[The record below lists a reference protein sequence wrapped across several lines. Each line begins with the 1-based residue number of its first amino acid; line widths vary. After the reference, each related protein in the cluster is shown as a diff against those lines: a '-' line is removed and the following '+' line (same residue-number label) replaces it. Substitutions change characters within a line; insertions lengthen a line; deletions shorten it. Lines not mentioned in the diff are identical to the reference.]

1 MNPYGMGQAH
11 GKVIWFGEHAV
22 VYHHPAIAL
31 PLKAASVQV
40 KMTPSDHLEF
50 ISSFYQGA
58 LTDAPH
64 LEGFLKLYQ
73 ALQVRLPLGNTT
85 IELHT
90 DIPVQGGLG
99 ASAAIAS
106 AMVQAAYD
114 LTDQPLEA
122 GTRYELTQISETF
135 FHQNPS
141 GIDAFMSMSKT
152 AQRYRKEQ
160 APAALNFS
168 LDGELVV
175 VYSNVPGNTK
185 DAIVKIAKAT
195 QETKLYKTMAD
206 LGHLSED
213 ALEAILGRDLNV
225 LGRLMNQA
233 HQLLK
238 SFDISH
244 PSIESLRAWALEK
257 GALGAK
263 LSGGGLGGVMIA
275 LFDDASKADLY
286 TEHLKDQ
293 GYLKFWRIALKDA
306 HDQS

>member
-1 MNPYGMGQAH
+1 MNPYGMGHAH

-31 PLKAASVQV
+31 PLKSASVRV
-40 KMTPSDHLEF
+40 KMTPSKTTQF
-50 ISSFYQGA
+50 ISPFYQGT
-58 LTDAPH
+58 LEDAPH
-64 LEGFLKLYQ
+64 LEGFSKLLDALK
-73 ALQVRLPLGNTT
+73 ARLPLGHVT
-85 IELHT
+85 IELDT

-106 AMVQAAYD
+106 AIVQAAYD
-114 LTDQPLEA
+114 LTDQPLEQ
-122 GTRYELTQISETF
+122 GTRFELTQISENF

-160 APAALNFS
+160 APSALDFS

-195 QETKLYKTMAD
+195 QKTKLYKTMAD
-206 LGHLSED
+206 LGHLTED

-233 HQLLK
+233 HHLLK
-238 SFDISH
+238 SFEISH
-244 PSIESLRAWALEK
+244 PSIETLRTWALEK

-263 LSGGGLGGVMIA
+263 LSGGGLGGIMIA
-275 LFDDASKADLY
+275 LFDDPEKALDY
-286 TEHLKDQ
+286 TEQLKEN
-293 GYLKFWRIALKDA
+293 GYLKYWRMKLKES
-306 HDQS
+306 HD

>member
-31 PLKAASVQV
+31 PLKSAMVHV
-40 KMTPSDHLEF
+40 KMTPSDTLQF
-50 ISSFYQGA
+50 ISPFYQGA
-58 LTDAPH
+58 LQDAPH
-64 LEGFLKLYQ
+64 LEGFSKLIDVLK
-73 ALQVRLPLGNTT
+73 VRLPLGNVT
-85 IELHT
+85 IELDT

-106 AMVQAAYD
+106 AIVQAAYD
-114 LTDQPLEA
+114 LTDQPLEH
-122 GTRYELTQISETF
+122 GTRFELTQVSESF

-141 GIDAFMSMSKT
+141 GIDAFMSMAKT

-160 APAALNFS
+160 APSALDFS

-185 DAIVKIAKAT
+185 DAVVKIAKAT
-195 QETKLYKTMAD
+195 KKTKLYKTMAD
-206 LGHLSED
+206 LGHLTED
-213 ALEAILGRDLNV
+213 ALAAILGRDLNL

-233 HQLLK
+233 HQLLNR
-238 SFDISH
+238 FEISH
-244 PSIESLRAWALEK
+244 PSIESLRNWALEK

-263 LSGGGLGGVMIA
+263 LSGGGLGGIMIA
-275 LFDDASKADLY
+275 LFDDPGKATAY
-286 TEHLKDQ
+286 TEFLQ
-293 GYLKFWRIALKDA
+293 ENGYLKFWRLALKES
-306 HDQS
+306 HD

>member
-1 MNPYGMGQAH
+1 MNPYGMGHAH

-31 PLKAASVQV
+31 PLKTAVVQV
-40 KMTPSDHLEF
+40 KMTPSDSLQF
-50 ISSFYQGA
+50 ISPFYQGT
-58 LTDAPH
+58 LDDAPH
-64 LEGFLKLYQ
+64 LEGFSNLFVELKR
-73 ALQVRLPLGNTT
+73 RLPLGNVT
-85 IELHT
+85 IELTT

-114 LTDQPLEA
+114 LTDQPLEQ
-122 GTRYELTQISETF
+122 GTRYELTQISEKF

-141 GIDAFMSMSKT
+141 GIDAFMSMAKT

-160 APAALNFS
+160 APSALDLT

-185 DAIVKIAKAT
+185 DAIIKIAKAT
-195 QETKLYKTMAD
+195 QKTKLYTLMAD

-213 ALEAILGRDLNV
+213 ALEAILGRDLNL

-233 HQLLK
+233 HQILNH
-238 SFDISH
+238 FEISH
-244 PSIESLRAWALEK
+244 PSIETLRDLALNQ

-263 LSGGGLGGVMIA
+263 LSGGGLGGIMIA
-275 LFDDASKADLY
+275 LFDDPNKATSY
-286 TEHLKDQ
+286 TEQLQEK
-293 GYLKFWRIALKDA
+293 GYLKYWRMPLKES
-306 HDQS
+306 HD

>member
-31 PLKAASVQV
+31 PLKSAEVRV
-40 KMTPSDHLEF
+40 KMTPSDTLQF
-50 ISSFYQGA
+50 ISPFYQGT
-58 LTDAPH
+58 LSDAPH
-64 LEGFLKLYQ
+64 LEGFSKLIEALKG
-73 ALQVRLPLGNTT
+73 RLPLSNVT
-85 IELHT
+85 IELET
-90 DIPVQGGLG
+90 DMPVRGGLG

-114 LTDQPLEA
+114 LTDQPLEQ
-122 GTRYELTQISETF
+122 GTRYELTQISEQF
-135 FHQNPS
+135 FHHNPS
-141 GIDAFMSMSKT
+141 GIDALMSISQT

-160 APAALNFS
+160 APSALDFS

-195 QETKLYKTMAD
+195 QKTKVYQTMAD
-206 LGHLSED
+206 LGHLTED
-213 ALEAILGRDLNV
+213 ALEAIFGRDLNL

-238 SFDISH
+238 SFEISH
-244 PSIESLRAWALEK
+244 PSIETLRTWALEK

-263 LSGGGLGGVMIA
+263 LSGGGLGGIMIA
-275 LFDDASKADLY
+275 LFDDPAKAQAY
-286 TEHLKDQ
+286 TQYLKEN
-293 GYLKFWRIALKDA
+293 GYLKYWHMALKDA
-306 HDQS
+306 HR

>member
-31 PLKAASVQV
+31 PLKSAMVRV
-40 KMTPSDHLEF
+40 KMTPSETLQF
-50 ISSFYQGA
+50 ISPFYQGA
-58 LTDAPH
+58 LQDAPH
-64 LEGFLKLYQ
+64 LEGFSKLIDVLK
-73 ALQVRLPLGNTT
+73 VRLPLGNVT
-85 IELHT
+85 IELDT

-114 LTDQPLEA
+114 LTDQPLEH
-122 GTRYELTQISETF
+122 GTRFELTQVSESF

-141 GIDAFMSMSKT
+141 GIDAFMSMAKT

-160 APAALNFS
+160 APSALDFS

-185 DAIVKIAKAT
+185 DAVVKIAKAT
-195 QETKLYKTMAD
+195 QKTKLYKTMAD
-206 LGHLSED
+206 LGHLTED
-213 ALEAILGRDLNV
+213 ALAAILGRDLNL

-233 HQLLK
+233 HQLLH
-238 SFDISH
+238 SFEISH
-244 PSIESLRAWALEK
+244 PSIESLRNWALEK

-263 LSGGGLGGVMIA
+263 LSGGGLGGIMIA
-275 LFDDASKADLY
+275 LFDDPAKAQAY
-286 TEHLKDQ
+286 TEFLQ
-293 GYLKFWRIALKDA
+293 ENGYLKFWRMALKES
-306 HDQS
+306 HD

>member
-31 PLKAASVQV
+31 PLTSASVRV
-40 KMTPSDHLEF
+40 KMTPSETLQF
-50 ISSFYQGA
+50 ISPFYQGA
-58 LTDAPH
+58 LLDAPH
-64 LEGFLKLYQ
+64 LEGFSHLIDALKI
-73 ALQVRLPLGNTT
+73 RLPLGNVT
-85 IELHT
+85 IELET

-114 LTDQPLEA
+114 LTDQPLEQ
-122 GTRYELTQISETF
+122 GTRYELTQVSEQF

-141 GIDAFMSMSKT
+141 GIDAFMSMAKT

-160 APAALNFS
+160 APSALDLS

-185 DAIVKIAKAT
+185 EAIVKIAKIT
-195 QETKLYKTMAD
+195 RQTKLYKKMAE
-206 LGHLSED
+206 LGHLTED
-213 ALEAILGRDLNV
+213 ALEAILGKDLNV

-233 HQLLK
+233 HALLQ
-238 SFDISH
+238 SFEISH
-244 PSIESLRAWALEK
+244 PSIETLREMAMNS

-263 LSGGGLGGVMIA
+263 LSGGGLGGIMIA
-275 LFDDASKADLY
+275 LFDNPDRATLF
-286 TEHLKDQ
+286 TEQLTEQGFKTYWRMSLKDSH
-293 GYLKFWRIALKDA
+293 G
-306 HDQS
+306 